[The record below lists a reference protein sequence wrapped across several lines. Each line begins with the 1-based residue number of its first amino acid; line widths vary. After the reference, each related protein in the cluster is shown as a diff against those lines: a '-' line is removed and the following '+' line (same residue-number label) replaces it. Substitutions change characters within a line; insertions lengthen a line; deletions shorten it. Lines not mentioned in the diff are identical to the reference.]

1 MRLIRLLKRDLA
13 REALD
18 WVREGLIS
26 EPQAVA
32 ICRRYGIENMAE
44 GRSAGY
50 FVLMG
55 LGYLFIGLAVIT
67 LLSANWDEI
76 PRAVRMLGLIGL
88 TLATNLIGLYKYRRG
103 ERSAAVGAFF
113 LGGLFYGASIMLIAQ
128 IYHIG
133 EHFPDGILWWALGV
147 LPAALLLDSVLLMT
161 FATTLGFLW
170 FFVETE
176 LGFYPTLFPV
186 FIAAL
191 LWQAV
196 RGKQSNLLFLAL
208 LAAVGLW
215 AEYTLAW
222 WLPGERYYAVGA
234 EHLALGVGLVLA
246 LYALGK
252 WLVSRE
258 VHRWRDHGTLVEL
271 WALRFILVFMVVMS
285 FEEPWRELIRYDW
298 KIPGTTMAVGAA
310 LSAVAIGLAQASRTY
325 RIPIAAFAAC
335 YLLGLAGVMLID
347 DREYALGFQV
357 VTNLALIATGMWLVV
372 RGIREG
378 VSHAF
383 YLGVLV
389 ILATGLLR
397 YIDLVGDYV
406 GATLLFI
413 VFATILLSA
422 ARYWRRQQLREEAA

>member
-13 REALD
+13 SEALD
-18 WVREGLIS
+18 WAKDGLIS
-26 EPQAVA
+26 ESQAAA
-32 ICRRYGIENMAE
+32 ICRRYGIDHMTAA
-44 GRSAGY
+44 RSVGY

-76 PRAVRMLGLIGL
+76 PRAVRMLGLVGITVG
-88 TLATNLIGLYKYRRG
+88 TNLFGVHKYRRG
-103 ERSAAVGAFF
+103 EHSTAVGAFF
-113 LGGLFYGASIMLIAQ
+113 LGSLFYGASIMLIAQ

-147 LPAALLLDSVLLMT
+147 LPAALLLDSVLLMIL
-161 FATTLGFLW
+161 ATVLGFIW

-176 LGFYPTLFPV
+176 LWFYPTLFPV

-191 LWQAV
+191 LWQTV
-196 RGKQSNLLFLAL
+196 LGKQSNILFLAL
-208 LAAVGLW
+208 LTAVGLW

-222 WLPGERYYAVGA
+222 WLAGGRSFAVGT
-234 EHLALGVGLVLA
+234 EHLVLGVGLVLA
-246 LYALGK
+246 FFGLGK
-252 WLVSRE
+252 WLVSRDG
-258 VHRWRDHGTLVEL
+258 HRWRDYGTLLEL
-271 WALRFILVFMVVMS
+271 WTLRFLLVFLVVMS
-285 FEEPWRELIRYDW
+285 FEEPWRELIPYQ
-298 KIPGTTMAVGAA
+298 G
-310 LSAVAIGLAQASRTY
+310 SASGLMVAIGLVLSVVAIWLVYASR
-325 RIPIAAFAAC
+325 ISLFPVVVFAAF
-335 YLLGLAGVMLID
+335 YLLGLAGIMLLG

-357 VTNLALIATGMWLVV
+357 IANLALIGTGMWLVV
-372 RGIREG
+372 RGIRDG

-383 YLGVLV
+383 YLGVV
-389 ILATGLLR
+389 AILATGLLR